1 MRFRTRSLASAA
13 ALALCFGG
21 AASGQ
26 SGPTP
31 VMGGPSSFRAS
42 GEQPARRVIPITAG
56 KSATIDFDRDLRI
69 GGTTNPKVAD
79 VRMVTP
85 RHAAILGMGYG
96 QTDAQFYDAS
106 GRLVL
111 VVDVRVEQDMKAIE
125 DTMRRIIPS
134 AQITTQAVNDSIIL
148 TGLVQNA
155 AEADKAVQIAGL
167 FAGKPEQV
175 RNLLTIAGK
184 DQVTLKVQVVEVN
197 RSVVKQLGFDTNF
210 LMGQLGG
217 PQYLLGNSPSYAVN
231 GGFQGG
237 LGAGYTVDTTK
248 QPILNEDVYIQAPDG
263 SYSLRT
269 YPRVRPDS
277 LISTPQNSIGSNG
290 LNQGRALI
298 QAFERQGLVRT
309 LAEPNLTAVSGES
322 AKFLAGGE
330 YPVPS
335 GRDQNGNVIVE
346 FKPYGVGLGFTP
358 VVLSAGRISLKIS
371 TEVSELTT
379 QGALT
384 LAGGAGQAA
393 IVVPA
398 LTVRRVE
405 NTIELPSGGSMMI
418 AGLLQEQTRQN
429 IDKVPGIDNVP
440 ILGVLA
446 RSRDFLN
453 NETELVIIVTAYLTG
468 STSPDKMQ
476 TPADGLRI
484 ASDAE
489 TILLGKLNTAY
500 KAPAGA
506 TEERTY
512 QGPFGHVIE

>member
-1 MRFRTRSLASAA
+1 MKIHTRSLAGA
-13 ALALCFGG
+13 ALTALLLSAGG

-31 VMGGPSSFRAS
+31 VLGGPSNFRAS
-42 GEQPARRVIPITAG
+42 GDQPTRRVIPITAG

-85 RHAAILGMGYG
+85 RHAAILGMGFG

-111 VVDVRVEQDMKAIE
+111 VVDVRVEQDMKSIE
-125 DTMRRIIPS
+125 DTMRRIMPS
-134 AQITTQAVNDSIIL
+134 AQINTQAVNDSIIL
-148 TGLVQNA
+148 TGVVENA
-155 AEADKAVQIAGL
+155 AEADKAVQIASI
-167 FAGKPEQV
+167 FAGRPEKV
-175 RNLLTIAGK
+175 RNLLTIAGQ

-210 LMGQLGG
+210 LLGQANG
-217 PQYLLGNSPSYAVN
+217 PQYLVGNNTSYAVN

-237 LGAGYTVDTTK
+237 LNAGYS
-248 QPILNEDVYIQAPDG
+248 I
-263 SYSLRT
+263 
-269 YPRVRPDS
+269 DS
-277 LISTPQNSIGSNG
+277 PNTE
-290 LNQGRALI
+290 GRALVE
-298 QAFERQGLVRT
+298 AFERQGLVRT

-384 LAGGAGQAA
+384 LAGGAGVAA
-393 IVVPA
+393 IVIPA

-418 AGLLQEQTRQN
+418 AGLLHEQTRQN
-429 IDKVPGIDNVP
+429 IDKVPGIDAVP
-440 ILGVLA
+440 VLGALA

-453 NETELVIIVTAYLTG
+453 NETELVVIVTAYLTG
-468 STSPDKMQ
+468 PTDPSKLQ
-476 TPADGLRI
+476 TPADGLRV

-489 TILLGKLNTAY
+489 TVLLGKLNTAY
-500 KAPAGA
+500 KAPPGA
-506 TEERTY
+506 TEARTY
-512 QGPFGHVIE
+512 QGPFGHVID

>member
-1 MRFRTRSLASAA
+1 MTTCIKTLSSVGLA
-13 ALALCFGG
+13 ALALAIGG
-21 AASGQ
+21 AANGQ
-26 SGPTP
+26 GGPVPTT
-31 VMGGPSSFRAS
+31 VLGGPSSGYRAS
-42 GEQPARRVIPITAG
+42 QDQPTRRVIPITAG

-79 VRMVTP
+79 VRMVTS
-85 RHAAILGMGYG
+85 RHAAILGIGYG
-96 QTDAQFYDAS
+96 QTDAQFYDAA

-125 DTMRRIIPS
+125 DTMARIIPT
-134 AQITTQAVNDSIIL
+134 AQIQTQAVNDSIIL
-148 TGLVQNA
+148 TGTVQNA
-155 AEADKAVQIAGL
+155 AEADKAVQIASL
-167 FAGKPEQV
+167 YAGKPEQV

-197 RSVVKQLGFDTNF
+197 RSIIKQLGFDTNF
-210 LMGQLGG
+210 LLGQLGS
-217 PQYLLGNSPSYAVN
+217 PQYVIGNTPSYGVN

-237 LGAGYTVDTTK
+237 LDAGYLIDNPNSSHVTK
-248 QPILNEDVYIQAPDG
+248 GQA
-263 SYSLRT
+263 
-269 YPRVRPDS
+269 
-277 LISTPQNSIGSNG
+277 
-290 LNQGRALI
+290 AI

-309 LAEPNLTAVSGES
+309 LAEPNLTATSGEA

-330 YPVPS
+330 YPVPT
-335 GRDQNGNVIVE
+335 GRDQQGNVTVE

-384 LAGGAGQAA
+384 MAGAAGTGN
-393 IVVPA
+393 VVIPA
-398 LTVRRVE
+398 LSVRRVE

-429 IDKVPGIDNVP
+429 IDKIPGIADVP
-440 ILGVLA
+440 VLGALA

-468 STSPDKMQ
+468 PTSPKTLQ

-484 ASDAE
+484 ASDSE

-500 KAPAGA
+500 QAPPEA
-506 TEERTY
+506 TEGRTY